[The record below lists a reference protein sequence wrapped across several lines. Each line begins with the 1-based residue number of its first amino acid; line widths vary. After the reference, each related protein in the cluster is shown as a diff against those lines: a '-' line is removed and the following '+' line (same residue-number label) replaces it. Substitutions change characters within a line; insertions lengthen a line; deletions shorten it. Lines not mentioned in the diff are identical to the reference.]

1 MRMNP
6 NPGTYPYM
14 GTSGNAL
21 NQSHDSQLEAVLKTL
36 RSLQPDLNLS
46 LAVTLLAVAREPGL
60 SVNELA
66 ERVAA
71 PQQTVSRYVAILQG
85 RYEVP
90 GNESFARNPLVAL
103 EVSAQ
108 DPRRRAVFLTPHGT
122 KRVTQILS
130 ARGSK

>member
-1 MRMNP
+1 
-6 NPGTYPYM
+6 M
-14 GTSGNAL
+14 GANHNTGQVRQNAK
-21 NQSHDSQLEAVLKTL
+21 LEAVFNLL

-66 ERVAA
+66 ERVVA

-85 RYEVP
+85 RYELP
-90 GNESFARNPLVAL
+90 GNESFARHPLLAL

-130 ARGSK
+130 ARGEI